1 MGGCVS
7 IQKKGVGIEKST
19 QTETPPKRN
28 SSEDDNLSIGIGF
41 AFPMF
46 FSETGP
52 PYRMSKR
59 SVESD
64 SIERISKHY
73 PLTASMLRSMKT
85 HI

>member
-7 IQKKGVGIEKST
+7 IQKKGGRIEKST
-19 QTETPPKRN
+19 QTERN
-28 SSEDDNLSIGIGF
+28 SSEDDNLSISIGF

-46 FSETGP
+46 LSETSP